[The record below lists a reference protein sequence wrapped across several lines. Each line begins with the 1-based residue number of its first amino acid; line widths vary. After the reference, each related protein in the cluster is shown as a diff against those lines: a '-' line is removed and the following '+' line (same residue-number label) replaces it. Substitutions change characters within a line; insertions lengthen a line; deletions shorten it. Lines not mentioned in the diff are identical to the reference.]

1 MQMGKHSLRMKVK
14 FAFYHLFENV
24 RALYPRVLF
33 LNLVKKI
40 LRNKLKFNTFDV
52 IEEVKLISDSK
63 NLMFQ

>member
-14 FAFYHLFENV
+14 FAFRHLFADV